1 VLNRGGGCGAY
12 AGCPSTLMKRSGSL
26 GFIDLQQQN
35 VAYHFPNIRASCWIN
50 MIPACGLVLVPEG
63 ASSCP
68 CAYNYK
74 ASIAFVPAERH
85 NHWGLFSGSQWK
97 EDGRIASLHLNFG
110 APGDKSDQDGTIW
123 YAFPRPS
130 TVGPRGAG
138 GMGKPLQDELP
149 VELLSSSGD
158 IERVSQN
165 PDWTRIIDTDRP
177 WIHSCALQG
186 PVKLRIRLDEN
197 ARDAQGWKVTLFF
210 RQLDPEQSPAR
221 IDVKLQGQIVDSD
234 MNLSAASN
242 DTARAITKTFLVDA
256 SDILTLEL
264 IPRNATQPLLAGL
277 AIRAK

>member
-1 VLNRGGGCGAY
+1 
-12 AGCPSTLMKRSGSL
+12 MKRSGSL
-26 GFIDLQQQN
+26 GFIDLNQQN

-74 ASIAFVPAERH
+74 ASIAFMPAERH

-158 IERVSQN
+158 IELVSQN
-165 PDWTRIIDTDRP
+165 PDWTRIVDTDRP

-186 PVKLRIRLDEN
+186 PVKLRIRLGEKG
-197 ARDAQGWKVTLFF
+197 RDAQGWKVTLFF
-210 RQLDPEQSPAR
+210 RQLDPKHSPAR
-221 IDVKLQGQIVDSD
+221 FDVKQQAFISGSPQRNVSGKAGKLLYRAPFETAEVRQGCQADCIRS
-234 MNLSAASN
+234 
-242 DTARAITKTFLVDA
+242 LV
-256 SDILTLEL
+256 
-264 IPRNATQPLLAGL
+264 
-277 AIRAK
+277 AKQR